1 MTVDG
6 RDSFAVKMDEDIFL
20 ARGLATTGFTA
31 ATRRTF

>member
-6 RDSFAVKMDEDIFL
+6 RDSFAVKMDEEHFL
-20 ARGLATTGFTA
+20 AFATTGFTA